1 MAWALAQGACGAR
14 PSALSSSFHPRW
26 AWPGQHPLQR
36 PSGPWFCTRKG
47 RLAGDDSPQA
57 GTQLLVWGLQVTACR
72 GGGSQSALSGAFW
85 RLWTEGLREAV
96 AGGGRAGPVTH
107 CFLWLFPVGLLSQRH
122 FPTPNTQWAPPL
134 RFCAT
139 QRDPDRGQNH
149 LRVLEGLVPQSHP
162 RMPWEMDAA
171 MGSPIG
177 AFPCS
182 LSCLAA
188 GSSGF

>member
-1 MAWALAQGACGAR
+1 MWGQAQRPVFLLPPPLGLAWAAPPAEAFGSLVLYQEGEA
-14 PSALSSSFHPRW
+14 SW
-26 AWPGQHPLQR
+26 
-36 PSGPWFCTRKG
+36 G
-47 RLAGDDSPQA
+47 RLTTGWDTAPGLGTPSDSMQ
-57 GTQLLVWGLQVTACR
+57 GRGLPVSTV
-72 GGGSQSALSGAFW
+72 SGAFW

-149 LRVLEGLVPQSHP
+149 LRVLEGLIPQSHP